1 MHFIKKNFI
10 DNEVISCQI
19 CNEQFYSNKEKIPI
33 VLNCG
38 HTLCKECLNNI
49 LKKGREKCPIDN
61 NTEIKIEKNH
71 LIENIIIKK
80 TIELLSMKIDIK
92 SLSKL
97 DFYYCFNC
105 DIFLSSISINVH
117 KAINHNINT
126 IDSYSIKW
134 FDYIYQNINKR
145 FISNMI
151 KMFIILY
158 FFQSPY
164 LLKKQKINIIE
175 TKRYNKDKF
184 ILFGE
189 KIEKNQSNDKLYSI
203 LMSVLSDNNSDNL
216 IIKKGIL
223 KGNNFQLIQGYFLI
237 KENVT
242 KIFKSLC
249 VLNFENNIFFG
260 IIKFNNYPLV
270 SGFNLDIGILNDN
283 KDYYFGKFN
292 DTKEFPNF
300 ELENGERIYFED
312 NIIKVKK
319 TTLNGNYN
327 DYLNNNE
334 YFTVQNA
341 GKDLKKISF
350 NNIML
355 NCDLNPKIDILVKNN
370 TFNIKSLEI
379 TYKEENNIDNIN
391 NNIIISK
398 KDINENQ
405 DEIYIYQTK
414 IYFDKYGVTLFFNI
428 ENNTFIITPIDKKEC
443 FCYLFNPTEDI
454 TTIRFLNLNELIFD
468 IKHFIN
474 SIEKIFNYNL
484 TLCHVYYQKMNPY
497 EFIQIG
503 TNYIKIE
510 TFDNKI
516 LCGQVLKL
524 KKEYQC
530 NDMVNM
536 NIRELLP
543 SFNDCD
549 AFRDFKFKKEIN
561 TFLGNDKTNGNACKC
576 IIF

>member
-1 MHFIKKNFI
+1 
-10 DNEVISCQI
+10 
-19 CNEQFYSNKEKIPI
+19 
-33 VLNCG
+33 
-38 HTLCKECLNNI
+38 
-49 LKKGREKCPIDN
+49 
-61 NTEIKIEKNH
+61 
-71 LIENIIIKK
+71 
-80 TIELLSMKIDIK
+80 
-92 SLSKL
+92 
-97 DFYYCFNC
+97 
-105 DIFLSSISINVH
+105 
-117 KAINHNINT
+117 
-126 IDSYSIKW
+126 
-134 FDYIYQNINKR
+134 
-145 FISNMI
+145 
-151 KMFIILY
+151 
-158 FFQSPY
+158 
-164 LLKKQKINIIE
+164 
-175 TKRYNKDKF
+175 
-184 ILFGE
+184 
-189 KIEKNQSNDKLYSI
+189 
-203 LMSVLSDNNSDNL
+203 
-216 IIKKGIL
+216 
-223 KGNNFQLIQGYFLI
+223 
-237 KENVT
+237 
-242 KIFKSLC
+242 
-249 VLNFENNIFFG
+249 
-260 IIKFNNYPLV
+260 
-270 SGFNLDIGILNDN
+270 
-283 KDYYFGKFN
+283 
-292 DTKEFPNF
+292 
-300 ELENGERIYFED
+300 
-312 NIIKVKK
+312 
-319 TTLNGNYN
+319 
-327 DYLNNNE
+327 
-334 YFTVQNA
+334 
-341 GKDLKKISF
+341 
-350 NNIML
+350 ML

-443 FCYLFNPTEDI
+443 FCYLFEPSEDI

-549 AFRDFKFKKEIN
+549 AF
-561 TFLGNDKTNGNACKC
+561 
-576 IIF
+576 